1 MADVLLW
8 EGESAG
14 QIENIVE
21 GDSTAIHLELKM
33 FEYVSSLPYGSLW
46 RRLHCRSWYK
56 PKINSTYCV
65 AMWWRWDDDKNLLLC
80 LH

>member
-33 FEYVSSLPYGSLW
+33 IEYVSSLPYGSLQI
-46 RRLHCRSWYK
+46 L
-56 PKINSTYCV
+56 V
-65 AMWWRWDDDKNLLLC
+65 
-80 LH
+80 

>member
-21 GDSTAIHLELKM
+21 GDST
-33 FEYVSSLPYGSLW
+33 SLPYGSLW

-65 AMWWRWDDDKNLLLC
+65 AMWRRWDDDKNLLLC

>member
-14 QIENIVE
+14 QTENIVE
-21 GDSTAIHLELKM
+21 GDSTAIHLELRI

-56 PKINSTYCV
+56 PKINSTYCI
-65 AMWWRWDDDKNLLLC
+65 ARWWRWDDDKNLLLC